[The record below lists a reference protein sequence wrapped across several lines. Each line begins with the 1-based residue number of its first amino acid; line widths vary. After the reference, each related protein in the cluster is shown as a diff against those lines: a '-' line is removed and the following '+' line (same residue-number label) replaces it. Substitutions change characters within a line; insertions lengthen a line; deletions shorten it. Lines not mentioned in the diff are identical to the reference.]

1 MREKRE
7 KKKPIC
13 VYVFIFILYNYTNI
27 NLISIQVSHILF
39 AYQPAL
45 VGTRT
50 DKYPL
55 KYRMGYINRDT

>member
-1 MREKRE
+1 M
-7 KKKPIC
+7 
-13 VYVFIFILYNYTNI
+13 NI

-39 AYQPAL
+39 AYQPVL